1 MVLLNGTFIR
11 SDRLQAEKYLFRNCF
26 AKRPIY
32 PHKYFRIR
40 FRMSRI
46 LFCRIQNA
54 VEAYDTYFVQR
65 IDGYRRL
72 GFSSLQNIIAAL
84 RMLAYGV
91 IADL

>member
-1 MVLLNGTFIR
+1 
-11 SDRLQAEKYLFRNCF
+11 
-26 AKRPIY
+26 
-32 PHKYFRIR
+32 
-40 FRMSRI
+40 MSRI

-72 GFSSLQNIIAAL
+72 GFSSLQNIIAAF